1 MSRRRRRPP
10 QPRYRPDPFR
20 ACSPFCTPGLVR
32 DLFDIFQAHERE
44 EQLKKE
50 VDELQR
56 KCDNA
61 AATAASAAAAAPSAV
76 IDSLIDGGDE
86 EQKRQKR
93 LKEKAEQKLQKLQ
106 EETDQQAAAANAAVP
121 SSGDVCRIC
130 HIFALSSL
138 VTLRRLAGV
147 SPPPNIKIKK
157 RNISGA
163 VPSAPPANGISLSD
177 IRQ

>member
-1 MSRRRRRPP
+1 MSRRRRRRP

-20 ACSPFCTPGLVR
+20 ASPLFCTLGLVR
-32 DLFDIFQAHERE
+32 DLFDVFQAHERE

-61 AATAASAAAAAPSAV
+61 TATASAAAAAPSAV
-76 IDSLIDGGDE
+76 IDTLIDGGDE
-86 EQKRQKR
+86 EQKRQRR

-106 EETDQQAAAANAAVP
+106 EETDQQAAAANAAAP